1 MDFCLE
7 GIYVVLEMLY
17 VMWYLSERTFVMDEV
32 PKIKKVTPW
41 DGKDAVLEVDEF
53 PLDEL
58 DL

>member
-1 MDFCLE
+1 
-7 GIYVVLEMLY
+7 
-17 VMWYLSERTFVMDEV
+17 MDEV